1 MIDLQNNLQTIQRE
15 LDAII
20 LQIQQI
26 ASQDIVNTKNIKSNN
41 QLGLLKDLL
50 HILNIA
56 ADMLDTILFFP
67 DNQ

>member
-1 MIDLQNNLQTIQRE
+1 MVDLQNNLQTIQRE
-15 LDAII
+15 LDVII

-26 ASQDIVNTKNIKSNN
+26 ASQDIGNKKNIKSNN

-56 ADMLDTILFFP
+56 VEVLDTILFLP

>member
-1 MIDLQNNLQTIQRE
+1 MVDLQNNLQTIQRE

-26 ASQDIVNTKNIKSNN
+26 ASQDIGNKKNIKSNN

-56 ADMLDTILFFP
+56 VEVLDTILFLP

>member
-1 MIDLQNNLQTIQRE
+1 MVDLHNNLQTIQRE

-26 ASQDIVNTKNIKSNN
+26 ASQDIGNTKNIKSNN

-56 ADMLDTILFFP
+56 VDMLDTILFLP
-67 DNQ
+67 YNQ